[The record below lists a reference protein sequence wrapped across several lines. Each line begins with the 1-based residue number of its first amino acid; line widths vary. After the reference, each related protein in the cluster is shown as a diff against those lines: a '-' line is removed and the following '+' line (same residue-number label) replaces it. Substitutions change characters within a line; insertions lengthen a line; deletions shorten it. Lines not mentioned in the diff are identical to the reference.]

1 MTTDPS
7 FPDGQ
12 TCGERPRTIL
22 RILYILRIFTVFLW
36 LFCTLLLWHPNP
48 SILFGKLPVDEAP
61 GFGLSHFL
69 MFAVLMLFIL
79 RSWPSV
85 SPLFWVGVLLFYAVG
100 TELVQILIPNRT
112 FEWLDIVQ
120 DALGIMLAFLVDLAL
135 RFYLFRPICRDS

>member
-1 MTTDPS
+1 
-7 FPDGQ
+7 
-12 TCGERPRTIL
+12 
-22 RILYILRIFTVFLW
+22 
-36 LFCTLLLWHPNP
+36 
-48 SILFGKLPVDEAP
+48 
-61 GFGLSHFL
+61 